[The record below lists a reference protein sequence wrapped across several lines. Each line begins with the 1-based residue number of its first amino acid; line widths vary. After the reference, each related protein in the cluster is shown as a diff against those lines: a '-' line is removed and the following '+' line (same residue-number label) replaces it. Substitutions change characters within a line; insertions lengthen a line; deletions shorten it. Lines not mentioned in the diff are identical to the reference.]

1 MMKWLKKL
9 LHCWNK
15 RKFYQLLSNVCWIKK
30 YIIFLFFVLNCFFL
44 NHFIWLKDEPQSRNS
59 FISSF
64 YNYRNENNCLQLEWS
79 KISNQI
85 IDISI
90 ALASIDLPPYVLLE
104 IIDWLPLFEYVD
116 HKKKI
121 DLIINLKKSISK
133 IFENKK

>member
-1 MMKWLKKL
+1 M
-9 LHCWNK
+9 
-15 RKFYQLLSNVCWIKK
+15 
-30 YIIFLFFVLNCFFL
+30 
-44 NHFIWLKDEPQSRNS
+44 
-59 FISSF
+59 
-64 YNYRNENNCLQLEWS
+64 EWS

-121 DLIINLKKSISK
+121 DLIVNLRKSIAK
-133 IFENKK
+133 IFELRKIK

>member
-1 MMKWLKKL
+1 M
-9 LHCWNK
+9 
-15 RKFYQLLSNVCWIKK
+15 
-30 YIIFLFFVLNCFFL
+30 
-44 NHFIWLKDEPQSRNS
+44 
-59 FISSF
+59 
-64 YNYRNENNCLQLEWS
+64 QLEWS
-79 KISNQI
+79 NISIQI

-90 ALASIDLPPYVLLE
+90 ALASIDLPAYVLLE